1 MHTIIFGKDA
11 EYLPDG
17 LLARPGGH
25 LILKDGTRYTFDV
38 IEMPNF
44 DAPDRNNNLIE
55 VERLAYGVGKWM
67 LGSESF
73 FESLADVQFRAF
85 TQLNRCRAEQRCPPI
100 QWELFRETVQE
111 SHQLWFRGQ
120 TDREAAIAERINSE
134 FFGPSYARRW
144 GLARSLRISPDPL
157 FLQRQVRA
165 AAWFEGSV
173 TPLLLQDFSEINAV
187 VTKSSAE
194 PPKEKLTP
202 PEINETLLWHVE
214 QKIMDT
220 LDIGLK
226 AQPTHSQVFIRYCRD
241 RMKLVEMGKKYRWKD
256 RTIKARKAALKLF
269 LRKNFNGL
277 TLEAFF
283 VDNSIFTAAEK
294 QLKELRAKFI
304 SRRAV
309 GECEIDQDDELSQ

>member
-25 LILKDGTRYTFDV
+25 LILKDGMRYTFDV

-44 DAPDRNNNLIE
+44 DAPDRINNLIE

-111 SHQLWFRGQ
+111 SHQLWFREQ

-144 GLARSLRISPDPL
+144 HLARLIRDEQCETLR
-157 FLQRQVRA
+157 REVCA
-165 AAWFEGSV
+165 VTWFEGSV
-173 TPLLLQDFSEINAV
+173 TPLLLRDFSEIKSPQTADLEAKLQNTEKRAENA
-187 VTKSSAE
+187 
-194 PPKEKLTP
+194 
-202 PEINETLLWHVE
+202 E
-214 QKIMDT
+214 QA
-220 LDIGLK
+220 G
-226 AQPTHSQVFIRYCRD
+226 S
-241 RMKLVEMGKKYRWKD
+241 
-256 RTIKARKAALKLF
+256 
-269 LRKNFNGL
+269 L
-277 TLEAFF
+277 TLKEALSKWMRFDPPGMAANTQARIEKAVKLYLTEPEKRSLAKIASEF
-283 VDNSIFTAAEK
+283 GVTRTTVSRWFRQFTKETDFPVIRHVRHESVRDQLLAEK
-294 QLKELRAKFI
+294 R
-304 SRRAV
+304 
-309 GECEIDQDDELSQ
+309 GTDEADEKKNEREQEEQVR